1 MTDLTTLPAERFR
14 PAELLHH
21 FFERSAD
28 LYPDKIAVD
37 VPPDSDGRQR
47 QVISYGQLNTEAES
61 LATRIAPYSK
71 PGKLIAILVPR
82 NSHRLYL
89 CQLAVLKSG
98 GAFTCIDPVFPDS
111 HVQAVLDNADAS
123 LLLTD
128 EDGLSRVASAEL
140 QTPPAFDVGTSDVSM
155 EQRGTQHQRE
165 TPTSEDLCYVI
176 YTSGTTGAPKGVMIE
191 HRSVMNLVAS
201 DIDEFQLTP
210 ADRVGQGS
218 SAAYDSSIEE
228 IWLAFAVGATLVV
241 IDDTAGRMGPD
252 LVDWLRRERITVF
265 CPPPTLLRTT
275 GCLEPKKE
283 LPDLRLLY
291 VGGEAL
297 PEDLVERWAPGRRLV
312 NGYGPTECT
321 VTVLRADIRQGF
333 PVTIGR
339 PVQGNSAWALDQN
352 MLPVADG
359 EPGELCI
366 AGMGLARGYRNLPKL
381 TNEKFPVH
389 PSLGRIYRTGDLVSR
404 EADGQFI
411 YLGRIDTQIKLRGY
425 RVELEA
431 IEAHLSDLP
440 GVREC
445 ACRAQGEDHKQLLAA
460 HIVPIDLDAPP
471 DFASL
476 KMALRQLLPSYMV
489 PARFGLLESLPR
501 SIGGKVDRKQLP
513 ELHHEDIADLSASS
527 REITKPC
534 NALEAYIV
542 EAFGKAL
549 GTNAPLS
556 TDDDFFIDLGG
567 DSLTAVAVTCFLR
580 QRPETASIT
589 TRDLYNSRCAVR
601 LAQHLSADHSQPS
614 VSPPF
619 GRLPPGH
626 TASPIAVTIL
636 QTLWLLL
643 QLVAMSAIGHALAF
657 ELLPSLLSHIGLL
670 GTLLLEPF
678 FALFGIWIYA
688 LCSIGITVGLKWI
701 LIGRYEPMRTPVWS
715 NYYLRH
721 WIVTNAAR
729 TIPWDILAGTA
740 LYGSVLRALGAK
752 VGRRVHIHRGVNLQ
766 LGGWDMLTIG
776 DDVTLACEAN
786 IGLIE
791 LHHGCMYFAP
801 VAIGNGATVDIRACL
816 SGNTSIERNGYLA
829 ALSWLPAGETIADG
843 EMWDGVPAVRSGKSP
858 FPPAPVLSKTLA
870 PPLYTFAKL
879 GFDSVASIASMIPF
893 WIVLLL
899 AISVFELKSEPLLEW
914 LREPN
919 LSLQAFLL
927 SLVAISLYV
936 PIALAGKALLLR
948 CLGQVQFGT
957 QNRWS
962 MSYIRMS
969 YKSNQVESVGRW
981 LSGTLFWPLWLRLSG
996 MNIGVKC
1003 EISTIIG
1010 SVPET
1015 LRVGEE
1021 SFLADGIYL
1030 GGPRIHRGT
1039 VTVEPTSLERG
1050 TFLGNHVVIPTG
1062 SKLQADVLIGV
1073 CTVASSRG
1081 SSAST
1086 SWFGHPP
1093 LQLPRREIIHMDR
1106 SLTYEPGILRFI
1118 SRLFWESLRFA
1129 LPVVPLSLV
1138 YFWYW
1143 LLSSFALDAN
1153 WVERTFLLAPAVTL
1167 GTIMFECGLVVAM
1180 KWFLLGR
1187 AKSGQHPLW
1196 SCWCSRWDFLYVAWQ
1211 FYAARFLASLEGT
1224 LWLAMYLRAMGASIG
1239 RRVVLGPGF
1248 VQLADPDM
1256 IIIEDHATVG
1266 ANYQAHSFED
1276 RVLKLAPVVVRKG
1289 ATVGESTVLFYGADV
1304 AAGTWVTPNSV
1315 VMKNEH
1321 LVTNKSYGGCP
1332 VQELDTLTASAQRIV
1347 PNEIHL
1353 PAPPIENKTRYESLD
1368 IARGL
1373 AVIGMIYMH
1382 FVPTHPDQGGIAAIA
1397 AELAIFLEGKAAAL
1411 FCLLAG
1417 MTWELQSTKVSPKD
1431 SSMTVPYSSG
1441 SRGYLLRRALT
1452 LAIAGVIFH
1461 AYVWSTEILVP
1472 LALMMLIATFLV
1484 PNGTRARLLTAAL
1497 CIAWIPIV
1505 PMYLGHY
1512 IETDWNVDGGHL
1524 ADSTFGWVTLRY
1536 LLFDGNYPLVPW
1548 LAFPLLGMVIMAKH
1562 RDGPR
1567 PIRVWFAPALAMTVL
1582 LQFYAIWA
1590 WANMDALEALTPYL
1604 ASTWLPTTVPF
1615 LLTAGSSAL
1624 VIVSGASWLWGAPRQ
1639 TESRAPFRWLGL
1651 LGRNSLT
1658 HYFSHLCFVY
1668 VPLAALLGNDDWSVA
1683 IGLGAFTSYLAI
1695 AIPLTVLWFRRNH
1708 RGPVEA
1714 IWSLLSRKDNLMR
1727 YPTC

>member
-1 MTDLTTLPAERFR
+1 MADSTTLPAEQFQ
-14 PAELLHH
+14 PIQLLHH
-21 FFERSAD
+21 FFERSVA
-28 LYPDKIAVD
+28 LHPDKIAVD
-37 VPPDSDGRQR
+37 IPPDSDGRKR
-47 QVISYGQLNTEAES
+47 QVVSYRQLNTEADS
-61 LATRIAPYSK
+61 LAARIALYSK
-71 PGKLIAILVPR
+71 LGKLIAILLPR

-98 GAFTCIDPVFPDS
+98 AAFTCIDPVFPDS
-111 HVQAVLDNADAS
+111 HIQAVLDNADAS

-128 EDGLSRVASAEL
+128 VDGLSRVARAGL
-140 QTPPAFDVGTSDVSM
+140 QVPHAVDVGTTEM
-155 EQRGTQHQRE
+155 LTEQQGSQPQHE

-191 HRSVMNLVAS
+191 HRSVVNLVAS
-201 DIDEFQLTP
+201 DIEEFQLTP

-228 IWLAFAVGATLVV
+228 IWLAFASGATLVV

-275 GCLEPKKE
+275 GCMDPKNE

-297 PEDLVERWAPGRRLV
+297 TEDLVERWAPGRRLV

-321 VTVLRADIRQGF
+321 VTVLRADVRQGF

-339 PVQGNSAWALDQN
+339 PVQGHSAWVLDPN
-352 MLPVADG
+352 MSPMADG

-366 AGMGLARGYRNLPKL
+366 AGRGLARGYRNLPKL
-381 TNEKFPVH
+381 TNEKFPIH
-389 PSLGRIYRTGDLVSR
+389 PTLGRIYRTGDLVTR
-404 EADGQFI
+404 EADGQFN

-445 ACRAQGEDHKQLLAA
+445 ACRVQGEDIKQLLAA
-460 HIVPIDLDAPP
+460 HIVPIDLNAPP
-471 DFASL
+471 DFVRL
-476 KMALRQLLPSYMV
+476 KTALRGLLPSYMV
-489 PARFGLLESLPR
+489 PARFGLIETLPR

-513 ELHHEDIADLSASS
+513 ELLQEDSADPSAPP
-527 REITKPC
+527 REIVSPC

-549 GTNAPLS
+549 GTNAAIS

-580 QRPETASIT
+580 QRPETASAT
-589 TRDLYNSRCAVR
+589 TRDLYNSRCPAR
-601 LAQHLSADHSQPS
+601 LAQHLLADHSQPS

-619 GRLPPGH
+619 GPLPPGH
-626 TASPIAVTIL
+626 NASPIAITIL

-643 QLVAMSAIGHALAF
+643 QLIAMSAVGHALAF
-657 ELLPSLLSHIGLL
+657 EFLPSLLSQIGLL

-678 FALFGIWIYA
+678 FALFGTVIYT
-688 LCSIGITVGLKWI
+688 LCSIGITVGLKWV
-701 LIGRYEPMRTPVWS
+701 LIGRYESMRTPVWS
-715 NYYLRH
+715 IYYLRH
-721 WIVTNAAR
+721 WIVANAAR

-752 VGRRVHIHRGVNLQ
+752 VGRRVHVHRGVNLQ
-766 LGGWDMLTIG
+766 VGGWDMLTIG

-786 IGLIE
+786 IGLVE
-791 LHHGCMYFAP
+791 LHNGSMYFAP
-801 VAIGNGATVDIRACL
+801 VAIGDGATVDIRACL
-816 SGNTSIERNGYLA
+816 SGNTSIERDGYLT
-829 ALSWLPAGETIADG
+829 ALSWLPTGETISAG
-843 EMWDGVPAVRSGKSP
+843 EMWDGVPAVRMGESP
-858 FPPAPVLSKTLA
+858 VPPTPVVSKTLT
-870 PPLYTFAKL
+870 PSLYTFARL
-879 GFDSVASIASMIPF
+879 GFDSIASIAAMIPLL
-893 WIVLLL
+893 IAILL
-899 AISVFELKSEPLLEW
+899 AILVFELKSETLLEW
-914 LREPN
+914 LSEPK
-919 LSLQAFLL
+919 LTLGPFLL
-927 SLVAISLYV
+927 MLVASIVYV
-936 PIALAGKALLLR
+936 PIALLGKAIFLR
-948 CLGQVQFGT
+948 CLGQVQPGT
-957 QNRWS
+957 LNRWS
-962 MSYIRMS
+962 VSYIRMA

-981 LSGTLFWPLWLRLSG
+981 LSGTLFWPIWLRLAG
-996 MNIGVKC
+996 MNIGAKC
-1003 EISTIIG
+1003 EISSIIG

-1039 VTVEPTSLERG
+1039 VTMEQTSLERG

-1062 SKLQADVLIGV
+1062 SKIQADVLIGV
-1073 CTVASSRG
+1073 CTVVSSLG
-1081 SSAST
+1081 ANAGT

-1093 LQLPRREIIHMDR
+1093 LELPRREIVHMDR
-1106 SLTYEPGILRFI
+1106 SLTYEPGILRFT
-1118 SRLFWESLRFA
+1118 SRLFWETLRFA
-1129 LPVVPLSLV
+1129 LPIIPLSLV

-1143 LLSSFALDAN
+1143 LLSNFALDAN
-1153 WVERTFLLAPAVTL
+1153 WVERAFLLAPTVTL
-1167 GTIMFECGLVVAM
+1167 ATIVVECGLVVAM

-1187 AKSGQHPLW
+1187 AKAGQHPLW

-1211 FYAARFLASLEGT
+1211 FYAVRFLVSLEGT

-1256 IIIEDHATVG
+1256 IIIEDHATVC

-1304 AAGTWVTPNSV
+1304 AAGTWVAPNSV
-1315 VMKNEH
+1315 VMKNE
-1321 LVTNKSYGGCP
+1321 LLDTNKSYGGCP
-1332 VQELDTLTASAQRIV
+1332 VQVLDTLSASAKQFV
-1347 PNEIHL
+1347 SED
-1353 PAPPIENKTRYESLD
+1353 TRATALQMEKKSRYDSLD

-1373 AVIGMIYMH
+1373 AVVGMIYMH
-1382 FVPTHPDQGGIAAIA
+1382 FVPAETEHGGISLIA
-1397 AELAIFLEGKAAAL
+1397 SELAIFLEGKSAAL

-1417 MTWELQSTKVSPKD
+1417 MTWELQSTRVSPQAPAMA
-1431 SSMTVPYSSG
+1431 SPYACG
-1441 SRGYLLRRALT
+1441 TGWYLFRRALT
-1452 LAIAGVIFH
+1452 LAVAGVVLH
-1461 AYVWSTEILVP
+1461 VYVWPTEILVP
-1472 LALMMLIATFLV
+1472 LALMMLIATLLV
-1484 PNGTRARLLTAAL
+1484 PNKTRARLLTAAL
-1497 CIAWIPIV
+1497 CIALIPIV

-1524 ADSTFGWVTLRY
+1524 ADSKFGWVTLRY

-1548 LAFPLLGMVIMAKH
+1548 LAFPLLGMVMMAKH
-1562 RDGPR
+1562 RDGTR
-1567 PIRVWFAPALAMTVL
+1567 PMRVWFAPSLAIAVL
-1582 LQFYAIWA
+1582 LQLYAIWVR
-1590 WANMDALEALTPYL
+1590 ANMDALEALTPYL

-1615 LLTAGSSAL
+1615 LLTAGSGAL
-1624 VIVSGASWLWGAPRQ
+1624 VVVSGASWLWGAPRP
-1639 TESRAPFRWLGL
+1639 TESSAPFRWLGL
-1651 LGRNSLT
+1651 LGRTSLT
-1658 HYFSHLCFVY
+1658 HYFLHLCLVY
-1668 VPLAALLGNDDWSVA
+1668 VPLTALLGNDDWSVA
-1683 IGLGAFTSYLAI
+1683 IGLLAFASYLAI
-1695 AIPLTVLWFRRNH
+1695 AIPLTVLWFRRNR

-1714 IWSLLSRKDNLMR
+1714 IWSFFSKPDN
-1727 YPTC
+1727 PIQAKI